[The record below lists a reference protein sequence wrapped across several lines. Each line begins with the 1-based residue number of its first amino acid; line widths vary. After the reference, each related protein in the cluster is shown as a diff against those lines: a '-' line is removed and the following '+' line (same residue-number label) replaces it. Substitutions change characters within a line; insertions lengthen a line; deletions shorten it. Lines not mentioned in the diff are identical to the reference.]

1 MSTPVDAALRARLSK
16 NLSDFDVKLIETP
29 GLRLAAVAIAVTSG
43 PDGTPAILLT
53 LRPARMGR
61 HAGQYALPGGK
72 VDDGETPEEAAFR
85 ELHEE
90 LGLRLPEGALIGRLD
105 DYATRSG
112 FRIMTFVLW
121 AGEDVRISPCPDEV
135 AEVHYIP
142 FHELDSD
149 ALPHFEDGVPGGHPV
164 LYSQLPTLGHRMYAP
179 TAALLYQFREVA
191 LRGQGT
197 RVAHFDQPRFA
208 WS

>member
-1 MSTPVDAALRARLSK
+1 MMDLVTDLRPLLTR
-16 NLSDFDVKLIETP
+16 NLSGFDATFVDRAD
-29 GLRLAAVAIAVTSG
+29 LRLAAVAITVTEA
-43 PDGTPAILLT
+43 PDGAASVLLT

-72 VDDGETPEEAAFR
+72 VDPDETPEQAAFR

-90 LGLRLPEGALIGRLD
+90 LGLDLPQDALIGRLD

-112 FRIMTFVLW
+112 FCIMPFVLW
-121 AGEDVRISPCPDEV
+121 ADADTPLTPAPEEV

-142 FHELDSD
+142 LTELDSD
-149 ALPHFEDGVPGGHPV
+149 AIPHFEDGEPGGHPV
-164 LYSQLPTLGHRMYAP
+164 LYSKLPTLGHRMYAP
-179 TAALLYQFREVA
+179 TAAILYQFREVA
-191 LRGQGT
+191 LRGQAT
-197 RVAHFDQPRFA
+197 RVAHYDQPRFA